1 MLPMRE
7 PSRDSIDVS
16 QAPGQHRR
24 PDPTQANML
33 NFTTTTTAAAASAEA
48 NCKWKSK
55 QPAVFGFWFLVLW
68 LRFHNM
74 TAATAS
80 ALALQLQ
87 HCNTATNVLLIFG
100 YQYRKAKQARALQKV
115 IKCVTAC
122 CWSCKFLHA
131 GQKGRQLLPA
141 VAVAVA
147 IAAAADC
154 CNCLQCCT
162 RPSTASDMQ
171 LSTSIELSTVTT
183 ERQRPRPPLNAAKIT
198 QSRPANSRRGNR

>member
-33 NFTTTTTAAAASAEA
+33 NFITTTTAAAAEA

-80 ALALQLQ
+80 ALALQQLQ
-87 HCNTATNVLLIFG
+87 QCNKCSAHFWLSVSKS
-100 YQYRKAKQARALQKV
+100 KAGK
-115 IKCVTAC
+115 
-122 CWSCKFLHA
+122 
-131 GQKGRQLLPA
+131 
-141 VAVAVA
+141 
-147 IAAAADC
+147 
-154 CNCLQCCT
+154 
-162 RPSTASDMQ
+162 STAKGHKMCYS
-171 LSTSIELSTVTT
+171 LLLVV
-183 ERQRPRPPLNAAKIT
+183 
-198 QSRPANSRRGNR
+198 